1 MQFSTTPTLE
11 GQTIV
16 EYCGVVTGEA
26 ILGANIFRDFFAGIR
41 DIVGGR
47 SGAYEKELRKA
58 REIAFEELGSQ
69 ARALG
74 ADAVVGIDID
84 YETVGQ
90 NGSMLM
96 VSVSG
101 TAVKNASMRR
111 VFWLVAAALLLAGC
125 TGEKGIVEKEGYQ
138 LDTRRQAQAAY
149 PRIKVLVIHYT
160 ADDFDSSLATLTDKQ
175 VSSHY
180 LVPAVPPRYNGKPRI
195 WQLVP
200 EQELAWH
207 AGISAWRGATR
218 LNDTSIGIELENR
231 GWQKSAG
238 VKYFAPFEPAQIQAL
253 IPLAK
258 DIIARYHIKPEN
270 VVAHADIAPQRK
282 DDPGPLFPWQQLA
295 QQGIGAWPDA
305 QRVNFYLAGRAPHTP
320 VETASLL
327 ELLARYGYDVK
338 PDMTPREQRRVI
350 MAFQMHFRPTL
361 YNGEA
366 DAETQAIAEALLE
379 KYGQD

>member
-1 MQFSTTPTLE
+1 
-11 GQTIV
+11 
-16 EYCGVVTGEA
+16 
-26 ILGANIFRDFFAGIR
+26 
-41 DIVGGR
+41 
-47 SGAYEKELRKA
+47 
-58 REIAFEELGSQ
+58 
-69 ARALG
+69 
-74 ADAVVGIDID
+74 
-84 YETVGQ
+84 
-90 NGSMLM
+90 
-96 VSVSG
+96 
-101 TAVKNASMRR
+101 MRR
-111 VFWLVAAALLLAGC
+111 FFWLVAAALLLAGC
-125 TGEKGIVEKEGYQ
+125 AGEKGIVEKEGYQ

-149 PRIKVLVIHYT
+149 PRIKVLVIHYI

-295 QQGIGAWPDA
+295 RQGIGAWPDA

-320 VETASLL
+320 VDTASLL

>member
-1 MQFSTTPTLE
+1 
-11 GQTIV
+11 
-16 EYCGVVTGEA
+16 
-26 ILGANIFRDFFAGIR
+26 
-41 DIVGGR
+41 
-47 SGAYEKELRKA
+47 
-58 REIAFEELGSQ
+58 
-69 ARALG
+69 
-74 ADAVVGIDID
+74 
-84 YETVGQ
+84 
-90 NGSMLM
+90 
-96 VSVSG
+96 
-101 TAVKNASMRR
+101 MRR

-238 VKYFAPFEPAQIQAL
+238 VKYFAPIAPAQIQAL

-282 DDPGPLFPWQQLA
+282 DDPGPLFHWQQLA
-295 QQGIGAWPDA
+295 QQGIGAWPDE
-305 QRVNFYLAGRAPHTP
+305 QRVAFYLNRR
-320 VETASLL
+320 TASEPVDPEIVLDLL
-327 ELLARYGYDVK
+327 SRYGYQVT
-338 PDMTPREQRRVI
+338 PEMTPAQKKRVI
-350 MAFQMHFRPTL
+350 IAFQMHFRPQRWD
-361 YNGEA
+361 GVA
-366 DAETQAIAEALLE
+366 DAQTEAIAEALLE
-379 KYGQD
+379 KYGQG

>member
-1 MQFSTTPTLE
+1 
-11 GQTIV
+11 
-16 EYCGVVTGEA
+16 
-26 ILGANIFRDFFAGIR
+26 
-41 DIVGGR
+41 
-47 SGAYEKELRKA
+47 
-58 REIAFEELGSQ
+58 
-69 ARALG
+69 
-74 ADAVVGIDID
+74 
-84 YETVGQ
+84 
-90 NGSMLM
+90 
-96 VSVSG
+96 
-101 TAVKNASMRR
+101 MRR
-111 VFWLVAAALLLAGC
+111 VFWLIAAALLLAGC
-125 TGEKGIVEKEGYQ
+125 AGEKGIVEKEGYQ

-282 DDPGPLFPWQQLA
+282 DDPGPLFPPA
-295 QQGIGAWPDA
+295 ATGAAGDWC
-305 QRVNFYLAGRAPHTP
+305 LAGCA
-320 VETASLL
+320 A
-327 ELLARYGYDVK
+327 G
-338 PDMTPREQRRVI
+338 
-350 MAFQMHFRPTL
+350 
-361 YNGEA
+361 
-366 DAETQAIAEALLE
+366 
-379 KYGQD
+379 

>member
-1 MQFSTTPTLE
+1 
-11 GQTIV
+11 
-16 EYCGVVTGEA
+16 
-26 ILGANIFRDFFAGIR
+26 
-41 DIVGGR
+41 
-47 SGAYEKELRKA
+47 
-58 REIAFEELGSQ
+58 
-69 ARALG
+69 
-74 ADAVVGIDID
+74 
-84 YETVGQ
+84 
-90 NGSMLM
+90 
-96 VSVSG
+96 
-101 TAVKNASMRR
+101 MRR
-111 VFWLVAAALLLAGC
+111 FFWLVAAALLLAGC
-125 TGEKGIVEKEGYQ
+125 AGEKGIVEKEGYQ

-320 VETASLL
+320 VDTASLL

-379 KYGQD
+379 KYGQDERGSFPWSRSQAAVFSIPSSRVMTG

>member
-1 MQFSTTPTLE
+1 MH
-11 GQTIV
+11 
-16 EYCGVVTGEA
+16 
-26 ILGANIFRDFFAGIR
+26 
-41 DIVGGR
+41 
-47 SGAYEKELRKA
+47 
-58 REIAFEELGSQ
+58 
-69 ARALG
+69 
-74 ADAVVGIDID
+74 
-84 YETVGQ
+84 
-90 NGSMLM
+90 
-96 VSVSG
+96 
-101 TAVKNASMRR
+101 RR
-111 VFWLVAAALLLAGC
+111 
-125 TGEKGIVEKEGYQ
+125 KGIVEKEGYQ

-282 DDPGPLFPWQQLA
+282 DDPGHYSLA
-295 QQGIGAWPDA
+295 ATGTAGDWCMAGCA
-305 QRVNFYLAGRAPHTP
+305 AGELYLAGRAPHTP